1 LLACL
6 LELCYVIDYLVLILL
21 LPRTY
26 TKLLQNCFS
35 VFDKKWDYSLSSIF
49 LWCAFISACTKEWFL
64 IHSYL
69 VKNSVL
75 YMRWFVQ
82 CRICILIFFTKNTRS
97 CTLVIQKNTEKYK
110 MGQEFSH
117 IMFIYNTL
125 YKIKYHSQTI
135 NIHICKNEYNVVITS
150 TSTCMWYQ
158 SYLGFEKETYQG
170 VVMVRSTWAPPVQW
184 EGRVCFAA
192 GIVRRN
198 TWAPP
203 VPKLFRVCFQREIRE
218 HGRREW
224 EGRVIVWVEK
234 KENKSA
240 FVEMA

>member
-1 LLACL
+1 MLACL

-35 VFDKKWDYSLSSIF
+35 VFDKKWDYSLSSIL

-117 IMFIYNTL
+117 IIQNQHWWYR
-125 YKIKYHSQTI
+125 KIWLSFQQNQHWWYRKIQK
-135 NIHICKNEYNVVITS
+135 NIK
-150 TSTCMWYQ
+150 W
-158 SYLGFEKETYQG
+158 G
-170 VVMVRSTWAPPVQW
+170 
-184 EGRVCFAA
+184 
-192 GIVRRN
+192 
-198 TWAPP
+198 
-203 VPKLFRVCFQREIRE
+203 
-218 HGRREW
+218 
-224 EGRVIVWVEK
+224 
-234 KENKSA
+234 KS
-240 FVEMA
+240 FHT